1 MMMISVICRLI
12 MRGNSLMVAPEYVS
26 LVVVRTISFTSPN
39 HKVSCISDLG
49 KGRNIGPE
57 AWGWRDYNRWLPQD
71 SVLNGNWYTGA
82 KNHAL
87 SRMEDEQKMRFSFL
101 FAFQHDCEVID
112 VIVQNQF
119 KTKLIGQCITDMHVC
134 FK

>member
-57 AWGWRDYNRWLPQD
+57 A
-71 SVLNGNWYTGA
+71 
-82 KNHAL
+82 
-87 SRMEDEQKMRFSFL
+87 
-101 FAFQHDCEVID
+101 
-112 VIVQNQF
+112 
-119 KTKLIGQCITDMHVC
+119 
-134 FK
+134 